1 MAEFAKRNFKVFFR
15 DRAAVFFSLLSSIII
30 ILLYV
35 LFLGDVLSSGL
46 DTLSNAK
53 ELTVN
58 WLMAGLLAATSAT
71 AAMGSFEIYVSDRAT
86 GIYKDF
92 WSSPIKRTKLVGG
105 YVVSSFLVSL
115 ILTLI
120 TAIIAFGYIQL
131 KGGGI
136 ADVSTLAASL
146 AYIVLTTLLNTSM
159 VFFIVSF
166 FRSTKAFSAVS
177 TVFGTLI
184 GFLTGIYLPIGTLP
198 EWIHWLIKLFPTSH
212 GAALLRQAMM
222 KPHYE
227 NIPAEALTEIKKE
240 LGITFFFGSYECE
253 ALQSILIM
261 VGYTVLFFILAV
273 INLSIESKRSES

>member
-1 MAEFAKRNFKVFFR
+1 MAEFAKRNLKVFFR

-46 DTLSNAK
+46 DSIPNAK

-120 TAIIAFGYIQL
+120 TAVIAFGYIQI
-131 KGGGI
+131 KGGI
-136 ADVSTLAASL
+136 ADVFTLVASF

-198 EWIHWLIKLFPTSH
+198 EWIHWLIKFFPTSH
-212 GAALLRQAMM
+212 GAALLRQSMM
-222 KPHYE
+222 QPHFE
-227 NIPAEALTEIKKE
+227 NIPAEAITEIKKE

-273 INLSIESKRSES
+273 INLSIESKRSEG